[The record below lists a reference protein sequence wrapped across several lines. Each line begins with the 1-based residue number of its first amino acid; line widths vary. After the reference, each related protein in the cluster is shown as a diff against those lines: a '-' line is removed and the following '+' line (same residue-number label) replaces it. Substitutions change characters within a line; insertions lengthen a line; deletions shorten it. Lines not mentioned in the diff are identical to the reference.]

1 MELKELKEL
10 MELKELKELMELK
23 TIVFPLPYRE
33 YSRLEHTSFFRFAQ
47 GNFSFNS
54 LNSFNFPY
62 FRKLSKL
69 KSLYLRASVFNK
81 KSP

>member
-1 MELKELKEL
+1 MFLNEEFKFLFAKLL
-10 MELKELKELMELK
+10 ELKELKELMELK

-62 FRKLSKL
+62 FRKLS
-69 KSLYLRASVFNK
+69 FNF
-81 KSP
+81 SIF